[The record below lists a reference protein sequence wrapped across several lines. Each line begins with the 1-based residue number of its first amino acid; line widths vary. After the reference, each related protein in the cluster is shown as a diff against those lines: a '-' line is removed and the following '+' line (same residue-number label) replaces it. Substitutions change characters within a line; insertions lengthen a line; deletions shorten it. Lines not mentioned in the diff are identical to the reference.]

1 MDPDRLGHRLS
12 LFTLKNT
19 PPLVPQ
25 SLRARLI
32 ALLLASV
39 VAGQF
44 ATLYLASLYQRDHA
58 QNVALDLIATTI
70 RALHFSMEHAAPA
83 DRAEFVRQASE
94 GQWRLWSRPLPND
107 VRLLRK
113 PTPASAES
121 VRIQPVQEKQ
131 ATTQAGAR
139 RLTNRA
145 PLDSDPTA
153 TDSAQGERA
162 SSASDRSINSLLESL
177 NERLSGDSRV
187 AVSYGQPPE
196 LYISLPQLTDPVPG
210 RLRDWLVIP
219 LEQLKPPLASS
230 LIAYWLIGLLVIM
243 LIGVVFSWHVTRPIT
258 RLMQATDMLAAGT
271 PAPVDP
277 TGPTELRVLGE
288 RFNAMLTALRTS
300 ESTKRTLLAGLPHDL
315 KAPLS
320 RMWLRVEMSEEPTL
334 KEGMR
339 NDLRDM
345 QHIVDQFI
353 HYLRGT
359 DLESY
364 RFTIFS
370 LDQWLRERI
379 STWQQAGKDIRL
391 VGIPA
396 RASIRADQ
404 VALSR
409 LLDNLIGNAL
419 NHGAPPVQVRL
430 VAEAKIAVLTVSDH
444 GSGIPE
450 ALRAE
455 ALKPFVRLDEART
468 RSGNVGLGLSLVDSI
483 VRAHAG
489 TLTLGQ
495 SPEGGLQIEVR
506 LPLLSTA

>member
-1 MDPDRLGHRLS
+1 MKKSPS
-12 LFTLKNT
+12 
-19 PPLVPQ
+19 LVPQ

-39 VAGQF
+39 IAGQF

-58 QNVALDLIATTI
+58 QTVALDLIATTI

-113 PTPASAES
+113 PAPLNTEVA
-121 VRIQPVQEKQ
+121 RIQPAQEKQ
-131 ATTQAGAR
+131 ANTQAGVR

-145 PLDSDPTA
+145 TTDSDPGV
-153 TDSAQGERA
+153 TDGVQAERA
-162 SSASDRSINSLLESL
+162 SSSSDRSISSLLESL

-187 AVSYGQPPE
+187 AISYGQSPE
-196 LYISLPQLTDPVPG
+196 LYISLPQLNEPVPG

-230 LIAYWLIGLLVIM
+230 LVVYWLIGLLVIM
-243 LIGVVFSWHVTRPIT
+243 LIGILFSWHVTRPIT
-258 RLMQATDMLAAGT
+258 RLMQATDQLAAGA

-277 TGPTELRVLGE
+277 TGPTELKVLGE
-288 RFNAMLTALRTS
+288 RFNAMLAALRTA

-315 KAPLS
+315 KAPLA
-320 RMWLRVEMSEEPTL
+320 RMWLRAEMSEEPTL

-339 NDLRDM
+339 SDLQDM

-364 RFTIFS
+364 RFTTFS
-370 LDQWLRERI
+370 LDQWLRERVT
-379 STWQQAGKDIRL
+379 TWQQAGKAIHLDAP
-391 VGIPA
+391 PA
-396 RASIRADQ
+396 RCSIRGDQ

-419 NHGAPPVQVRL
+419 HHGAPPVHVRL
-430 VAEAKIAVLTVSDH
+430 TIEANTAVLIVVDH
-444 GSGIPE
+444 GPGIPQ

-468 RSGNVGLGLSLVDSI
+468 RSGNVGLGLSLVESI
-483 VRAHAG
+483 VRAHMGNLALDQG
-489 TLTLGQ
+489 
-495 SPEGGLQIEVR
+495 PEGGLQVEVR
-506 LPLLSTA
+506 LPVLTTV

>member
-1 MDPDRLGHRLS
+1 M
-12 LFTLKNT
+12 KNT
-19 PPLVPQ
+19 PSLVPQ

-32 ALLLASV
+32 ALLLISV
-39 VAGQF
+39 LAGQF

-58 QNVALDLIATTI
+58 QTVALDLIATTI

-113 PTPASAES
+113 ATPTNAETA
-121 VRIQPVQEKQ
+121 RIQPAQEKQ
-131 ATTQAGAR
+131 ANTQSGAR
-139 RLTNRA
+139 RLINR
-145 PLDSDPTA
+145 PLADADPT
-153 TDSAQGERA
+153 TNESVQGVRA
-162 SSASDRSINSLLESL
+162 SSTSDRSISGLLESL
-177 NERLSGDSRV
+177 NERLSGDSRI

-196 LYISLPQLTDPVPG
+196 LYISLPQLSEPVPT

-230 LIAYWLIGLLVIM
+230 LIVYWLIGLVVIM
-243 LIGVVFSWHVTRPIT
+243 FVGVLFSWHVTRPIT
-258 RLMQATDMLAAGT
+258 RLMQATDQLAAGT

-288 RFNAMLTALRTS
+288 RFNVMLAALRLS

-320 RMWLRVEMSEEPTL
+320 RMWLRVEMSDEPAL
-334 KEGMR
+334 KEGLR
-339 NDLRDM
+339 NDLQDM

-359 DLESY
+359 DVESY
-364 RFTIFS
+364 RFTSFS
-370 LDQWLRERI
+370 LDHWLRERVA
-379 STWQQAGKDIRL
+379 TWQQTGKAIQLD
-391 VGIPA
+391 GQPA
-396 RASIRADQ
+396 RGSIRGDQ

-419 NHGAPPVQVRL
+419 HHGAPPVHVRL
-430 VAEAKIAVLTVSDH
+430 VAEAKTAVLTVTDH
-444 GSGIPE
+444 GPGIPQ

-468 RSGNVGLGLSLVDSI
+468 RSGNVGLGLSLVESI

-495 SPEGGLQIEVR
+495 GPEGGLQVEVR
-506 LPLLSTA
+506 LPLLTTV

>member
-1 MDPDRLGHRLS
+1 MDSDGLGHGLP

-19 PPLVPQ
+19 LSLGPQ

-39 VAGQF
+39 LAGQI
-44 ATLYLASLYQRDHA
+44 ATLYLVSQYQRNHA
-58 QNVALDLIATTI
+58 QTVALDLIATTI

-94 GQWRLWSRPLPND
+94 GQWRLWTRPLPND
-107 VRLLRK
+107 VRLLRR
-113 PTPASAES
+113 PTPASTES
-121 VRIQPVQEKQ
+121 VRIQSAQERQ
-131 ATTQAGAR
+131 ANTQSSTR

-145 PLDSDPTA
+145 PN
-153 TDSAQGERA
+153 DSASRPNDSVQGERA
-162 SSASDRSINSLLESL
+162 TSASDRSINSLLESL
-177 NERLSGDSRV
+177 NERLSGDSRI

-196 LYISLPQLTDPVPG
+196 LYISLPQFTEPVPG

-230 LIAYWLIGLLVIM
+230 LIAYWLMGLLVIM
-243 LIGVVFSWHVTRPIT
+243 FVGVLFSWHVTRPIT
-258 RLMQATDMLAAGT
+258 RLMQATDKLAAGT

-288 RFNAMLTALRTS
+288 RFNAMLAALRAS

-339 NDLRDM
+339 SDLQDM
-345 QHIVDQFI
+345 QHIVDQFV

-370 LDQWLRERI
+370 LDQWLRERVRNC
-379 STWQQAGKDIRL
+379 QQTGQTIVL
-391 VGIPA
+391 EGLPA
-396 RASIRADQ
+396 RVSINADQ

-419 NHGAPPVQVRL
+419 HHGAPPVHISLRTEGL
-430 VAEAKIAVLTVSDH
+430 IAVLTVSDH
-444 GSGIPE
+444 GQGIPL
-450 ALRAE
+450 ALRLE

-468 RSGNVGLGLSLVDSI
+468 RSGNVGLGLALVDSI

-489 TLTLGQ
+489 TLTLDQ
-495 SPEGGLQIEVR
+495 SPAGGLQVEVR
-506 LPLLSTA
+506 LPILARD